1 MDQAPLILFVKPWKS
16 ERLSGI
22 EVMYEL
28 QGGDRWRRFVSANE
42 FSDELHHLFN
52 VALAAYR
59 ELEGAVERAGYGRRA
74 E

>member
-1 MDQAPLILFVKPWKS
+1 MDQAPLILFVKPWKN

-28 QGGDRWRRFVSANE
+28 QDKRWRRFVSANE
-42 FSDELHHLFN
+42 FTDELHHLFN